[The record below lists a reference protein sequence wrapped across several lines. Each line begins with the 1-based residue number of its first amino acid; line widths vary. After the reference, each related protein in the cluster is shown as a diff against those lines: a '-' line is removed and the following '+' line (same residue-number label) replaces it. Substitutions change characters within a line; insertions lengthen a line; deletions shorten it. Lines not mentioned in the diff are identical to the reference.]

1 MNPFIILLSAVISVA
16 AILDSLVFTA
26 PDIFIPEAG
35 VVCDKPKAFCATA
48 QGISKNKTIYY
59 FYIERH
65 DVNSQ
70 TAWDSLLQAN
80 LRGSIGFSNG
90 TYCYIKERVC
100 QPVSFGSWYIENSLF
115 GATASH

>member
-48 QGISKNKTIYY
+48 QGISKNK
-59 FYIERH
+59 
-65 DVNSQ
+65 
-70 TAWDSLLQAN
+70 
-80 LRGSIGFSNG
+80 
-90 TYCYIKERVC
+90 
-100 QPVSFGSWYIENSLF
+100 
-115 GATASH
+115 